1 MPMSGTMQ
9 TSAIQMEV
17 FRSTS
22 LCTTAFLE
30 RPGEADMA
38 TAAEGIFQSLHA
50 CMVIT
55 FCRQSLQLWKG
66 GLSKLGMLNDLFARR
81 GWLSLV
87 LLLAVALLS
96 FAVLL
101 TVSERF
107 FCPALELISDYLK
120 LPPVV
125 AGATLLSFGNGAP
138 DTFTQVAAVAQVGRD
153 GLACQQPQLP

>member
-1 MPMSGTMQ
+1 M
-9 TSAIQMEV
+9 
-17 FRSTS
+17 
-22 LCTTAFLE
+22 
-30 RPGEADMA
+30 
-38 TAAEGIFQSLHA
+38 
-50 CMVIT
+50 
-55 FCRQSLQLWKG
+55 
-66 GLSKLGMLNDLFARR
+66 GMLNDLFARR

-153 GLACQQPQLP
+153 GLAWPANNPSCPDQLEVAQCEVVENHSLCFGLPVKHVSK